1 MMENGVRELEADDY
15 MPLIEYFS
23 EQRNKQIKYSDF
35 LQIVLPC
42 DDLYLR
48 SAASQA
54 PGREIKHDQL
64 LPIRVEK
71 ALSQLL
77 LKEVNFQLKLEELK
91 KRLEISYDFTVKRAY
106 ASVDDWNYG
115 YLDHSNIRRFL
126 KNMGYRASKK
136 EIVAILRRLDM
147 DGDAKVSFKEFEAG
161 FMPVTTKL
169 TRPKSGT

>member
-1 MMENGVRELEADDY
+1 
-15 MPLIEYFS
+15 
-23 EQRNKQIKYSDF
+23 
-35 LQIVLPC
+35 
-42 DDLYLR
+42 
-48 SAASQA
+48 
-54 PGREIKHDQL
+54 
-64 LPIRVEK
+64 
-71 ALSQLL
+71 LSQLL